1 MVRYARLG
9 AIKLPDNWHALIDTA
24 SDPNGYPAY
33 VVPQA
38 TQIDAAVNPVMSQ
51 IWAGR
56 LAPAVGLEQIHKV
69 VTGLLK

>member
-1 MVRYARLG
+1 
-9 AIKLPDNWHALIDTA
+9 
-24 SDPNGYPAY
+24 
-33 VVPQA
+33 
-38 TQIDAAVNPVMSQ
+38 VMSQ